1 LHSHT
6 KSRLHLDS
14 LNRALASRQRK
25 QFDSNQ
31 EARPTKNRIS
41 GSCSTAI
48 LLIAVFLLCLSAP
61 LSAIDL
67 PKYRIE
73 PEGFN
78 APEESIRAVLDSCLK
93 EIWPH
98 FKGHDIE
105 PFVVVR
111 GHADPAV
118 HYKRNERGEI
128 VMELNTGGYY
138 WAQYSYQFAHEFCHI
153 LSGFRDGNT
162 TTRWFEETIC
172 EMASLFV
179 LQRMSETWLL
189 DPPYEN
195 WRDFAP
201 ELKKYS
207 LKMQLERYASLRE
220 NKNHGL
226 AAFYKKHQKTL
237 ANNPMNRE
245 LNGAMALELLPLFK
259 ENPESWESIRWLNT
273 APLPESTSFEATLR
287 AWQSVAPERHKTL
300 IANIASRFGI
310 PLH

>member
-1 LHSHT
+1 MN
-6 KSRLHLDS
+6 KSLLATCAPRHEFIRFGD
-14 LNRALASRQRK
+14 ASRR
-25 QFDSNQ
+25 
-31 EARPTKNRIS
+31 
-41 GSCSTAI
+41 CSIAI
-48 LLIAVFLLCLSAP
+48 LLFAIFLQFLSAP
-61 LSAIDL
+61 ISAIDL

-73 PEGFN
+73 AEGFN
-78 APEESIRAVLDSCLK
+78 AHEEYIRAVLDSCLK

-118 HYKRNERGEI
+118 HYQRNDRGEI

-172 EMASLFV
+172 EMASIFV
-179 LQRMSETWLL
+179 LQRMSETWLH

-195 WRDFAP
+195 WRNFAP

-207 LKMQLERYASLRE
+207 LEMQLERYDTSS
-220 NKNHGL
+220 KIKTHGL
-226 AAFYKKHQKTL
+226 AKFYKKHQTTL

-245 LNGAMALELLPLFK
+245 LNGAMAWELLPLFK
-259 ENPESWESIRWLNT
+259 ENPHYWESIRWLN
-273 APLPESTSFEATLR
+273 APHLPEGTSFEETLH
-287 AWQSVAPERHKTL
+287 AWHHTAPERHKPF

-310 PLH
+310 SLH

>member
-1 LHSHT
+1 MQVARST
-6 KSRLHLDS
+6 RNRSSR
-14 LNRALASRQRK
+14 R
-25 QFDSNQ
+25 
-31 EARPTKNRIS
+31 
-41 GSCSTAI
+41 CSIAI
-48 LLIAVFLLCLSAP
+48 LLFAIFLLCLSAP

-73 PEGFN
+73 AEGFN
-78 APEESIRAVLDSCLK
+78 APEESIRAVLDSGLK

-118 HYKRNERGEI
+118 HYQRNDRGEI

-179 LQRMSETWLL
+179 LQRMSETWLH

-195 WRDFAP
+195 WCDFAP
-201 ELKKYS
+201 ELKKYF
-207 LKMQLERYASLRE
+207 LTVQLERYVTLSEIKTL
-220 NKNHGL
+220 GL
-226 AAFYKKHQKTL
+226 AEFYKKHQTTL
-237 ANNPMNRE
+237 AKNPVNRE
-245 LNGAMALELLPLFK
+245 LNGAMAGELLPLFK
-259 ENPESWESIRWLNT
+259 ENPQNWESIRWLN
-273 APLPESTSFEATLR
+273 AAQLPEGTSFEKTLR
-287 AWQSVAPERHKTL
+287 AWQSAAPERHKPL
-300 IANIASRFGI
+300 ITNIASRFGFQ
-310 PLH
+310 LH